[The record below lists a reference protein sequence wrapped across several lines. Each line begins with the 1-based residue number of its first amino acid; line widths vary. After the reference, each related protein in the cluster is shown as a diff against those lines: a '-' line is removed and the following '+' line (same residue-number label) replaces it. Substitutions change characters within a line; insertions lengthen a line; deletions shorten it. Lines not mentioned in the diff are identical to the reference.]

1 MTKDGFIL
9 VWTETDDDWFPNS
22 DRVKNHYMFCEDKK
36 DADKEYK
43 RLLDLNN
50 LYSLSMCAV
59 IKSTDYDKSREVKS
73 E

>member
-9 VWTETDDDWFPNS
+9 VWSETNDGWFRDGDNIK
-22 DRVKNHYMFCEDKK
+22 DHYMFCEDKK

-59 IKSTDYDKSREVKS
+59 VKSTDYDKSRQVQI
-73 E
+73 